1 MLSTIYKRKMP
12 LLFFLV
18 PAFLFL
24 AVYLYY
30 PFIQNIINT
39 FLSISGLGRA
49 AEGLNSPWYEN

>member
-1 MLSTIYKRKMP
+1 MLSTIYKRKAP
-12 LLFFLV
+12 LLVFLL

-39 FLSISGLGRA
+39 FLIRHKMNYRVCSIRL
-49 AEGLNSPWYEN
+49 